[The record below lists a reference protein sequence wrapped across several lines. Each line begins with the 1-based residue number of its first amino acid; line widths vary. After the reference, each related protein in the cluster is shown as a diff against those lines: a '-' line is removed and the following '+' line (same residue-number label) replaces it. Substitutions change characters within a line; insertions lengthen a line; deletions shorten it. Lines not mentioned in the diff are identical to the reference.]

1 MLADWTLRVDEIR
14 NSPRPVALPE
24 AIVIHR
30 RFPASG
36 RPETHVFGGF
46 WAPSMG
52 CKPFMGMR
60 HVCNKGMLP
69 QNWKYLAGLSQ
80 TIPDR
85 VLEKLSHQTPRLSD
99 DMKTLVEDEL
109 TDV

>member
-1 MLADWTLRVDEIR
+1 
-14 NSPRPVALPE
+14 
-24 AIVIHR
+24 
-30 RFPASG
+30 
-36 RPETHVFGGF
+36 
-46 WAPSMG
+46 
-52 CKPFMGMR
+52 MGMR